1 MICMKNLGKFV
12 KAFRLHPDRGW
23 STAQMAAA
31 VTRQQAPG
39 KPEIKRQHIEQL
51 EAAGDRIPRYV
62 VALARAMGT
71 TTDALLAGE
80 PSTQPEPGHDID
92 QPSDAKGPEL
102 LRTALNILAICLH
115 DLDIDSRTEAGYLLQ
130 KMAESPGGR
139 WSGRLSDLIEKEAEP
154 YLWEA
159 ICNSDRAG
167 KYSLSFQKQTT
178 RMKQKSGSQPSAAVA
193 ASHLPTGQGDAA
205 SGGDRRED
213 EKGSSDSATGA
224 G

>member
-31 VTRQQAPG
+31 VTRYQAPG
-39 KPEIKRQHIEQL
+39 KPEVKRQHIEQL
-51 EAAGDRIPRYV
+51 EATGDRIPRYV
-62 VALARAMGT
+62 VALARTMGT
-71 TTDALLAGE
+71 TTDALLSGKE
-80 PSTQPEPGHDID
+80 TVTPPP
-92 QPSDAKGPEL
+92 PLDANETSETKGPEL
-102 LRTALNILAICLH
+102 LRAALNMLAICLQ

-139 WSGRLSDLIEKEAEP
+139 WSGRLSDLIEKEAKP

-167 KYSLSFQKQTT
+167 KYPLSSQKQTL
-178 RMKQKSGSQPSAAVA
+178 RMKPKSGSQPSAAVA

-205 SGGDRRED
+205 SGGDRGED
-213 EKGSSDSATGA
+213 EEGSSDSATGS